1 MKRRDGNNNSN
12 FRHGSCIGGIEPIYA
27 IWQSMKTRC
36 LCKSNKRYKDYG
48 GRGIIICQE
57 WLIFQEFRKWS
68 MENGY
73 KKGLSLD
80 RIDNNGNYCPE
91 NCRWTDYMTQANNK
105 RTNKIIEYKGIKL
118 TEAQWAEKL
127 GIKLGTLSS
136 RINKLHWPL
145 DMALSTEKNTKLK
158 QRKERGE

>member
-1 MKRRDGNNNSN
+1 MKRRDGINNSN

-36 LCKSNKRYKDYG
+36 FCKSNKRYHDYG
-48 GRGIIICQE
+48 GRGISICQE
-57 WLIFQEFRKWS
+57 WLIFPEFRKWS
-68 MENGY
+68 LENGY

-91 NCRWTDYMTQANNK
+91 NCRWADSITQANNK
-105 RTNKIIEYKGIKL
+105 RTNTIIEYKGIKL

-127 GIKLGTLSS
+127 GINIGTLSS
-136 RINKLHWPL
+136 RIHKLHWPIEL
-145 DMALSTEKNTKLK
+145 ALSTEKNTKLK
-158 QRKERGE
+158 QRKERK